1 MGINSS
7 KYEAVRQCWHSLQ
20 MLQLGMDLNLKCLKE
35 STRQRVSALAGVRVK
50 SLESGTP
57 NLESG
62 VKV

>member
-1 MGINSS
+1 MLAI
-7 KYEAVRQCWHSLQ
+7 SLQ

-57 NLESG
+57 NLQSG